1 MQTFFKTFD
10 CLMNFDCFDYFG
22 FVGCF
27 DYFVGS
33 GFADCFDYFDL
44 KVNRFGQ
51 EESYTDF
58 EGPGL

>member
-10 CLMNFDCFDYFG
+10 CLINFDSFDYFG

-27 DYFVGS
+27 VGS
-33 GFADCFDYFDL
+33 DFADCFGL
-44 KVNRFGQ
+44 KVNRFGL
-51 EESYTDF
+51 EESYTGF